1 MLNVGI
7 LGLGGISQAH
17 VSGWLNTKDAR
28 VVAVCDIR
36 PQQLTR
42 PVEQTGAKA
51 YTDFETMMSREKLDI
66 LDICLPTYLH
76 SEYAVKAMDKGCHV
90 LCEKPAGLDFD
101 DLEREYEAARRNGV
115 HFMIAQVLRFWPEYL
130 ALKEMVDKGTL
141 GRVLSGHMSRLSGI
155 PVWSW
160 DNWMKDKDRSGLVPF
175 DLHIHDIDF
184 MVSVFGAPKTVM
196 SRRAGSESQD
206 AVHALYE
213 YDGFFITC
221 DSAWYNCDYPFAA
234 SFRFQFEKGVVEYT
248 GGVLHVYEEGGTS
261 RVITPGI
268 EDGEAHENGLGLPSS
283 SGYENEIKYF
293 VHCVLENQPT
303 SRVPEEEL
311 KTVLSILRRL

>member
-1 MLNVGI
+1 MVNVGI

-42 PVEQTGAKA
+42 PVEQTGATA
-51 YTDFETMMSREKLDI
+51 YTDFDTMMAKEKLDI

-90 LCEKPAGLDFD
+90 LCEKPAGLTLS
-101 DLEREYEAARRNGV
+101 DLTQGYEAARRNGV

-130 ALKEMVDKGTL
+130 ALKDIVAKGTL

-160 DNWMKDKDRSGLVPF
+160 DNWMKDKGRSGLVPF

-184 MVSVFGAPKTVM
+184 MVSVFGAPKAVT

-234 SFRFQFEKGVVEYT
+234 SFRFQFEKGVVEYA
-248 GGVLHVYEEGGTS
+248 GGTLHVYEEDGTS

-268 EDGEAHENGLGLPSS
+268 ENGEAHKNGLGLPSS

-311 KTVLSILRRL
+311 KTVLSILRQL